1 MDIEPFRDAV
11 RPLNGPS
18 ALAGAKRAAALLL
31 ALDETAAGTLTA
43 GLDAAELMAVA
54 RAMSELET
62 LPAPEL
68 EALLDRFAAETSAA
82 HRAA

>member
-1 MDIEPFRDAV
+1 MDIAASRQTV
-11 RPLNGPS
+11 RPLNGPA

-43 GLDAAELMAVA
+43 GLDARELTAVA

-62 LPAPEL
+62 LAAPEI
-68 EALLDRFAAETSAA
+68 EALLERFAAETSAA

>member
-1 MDIEPFRDAV
+1 MADLAAI
-11 RPLNGPS
+11 RPLNGHA

-43 GLDAAELMAVA
+43 GLDANELMAVA

-62 LPAPEL
+62 LTAPEL
-68 EALLDRFAAETSAA
+68 EALIDRFAAETSAA
-82 HRAA
+82 HRYA

>member
-1 MDIEPFRDAV
+1 MDIQSPRNAV
-11 RPLNGPS
+11 RPLNGPA

-43 GLDAAELMAVA
+43 GLDASELMAVS

-62 LPAPEL
+62 LSAPEI
-68 EALLDRFAAETSAA
+68 EALLERFAAETSAA

>member
-1 MDIEPFRDAV
+1 MADLAAI
-11 RPLNGPS
+11 RPLNGQA

-43 GLDAAELMAVA
+43 GLDANELMAVA

-62 LPAPEL
+62 LAAPEL
-68 EALLDRFAAETSAA
+68 EALLERFAAETSAA
-82 HRAA
+82 HRYA